1 MIDGQSLPTGHPA
14 SQGTTQKETNRN
26 GVFSMRERESRF
38 DSLLR
43 EAARLAVEEELWL
56 LDREVKLHPHT
67 FRPEFH
73 KKMRR
78 LLKGHALSDRHPG
91 AGHIFQNSS
100 QDNSFLRQLRARR
113 PKAGSFRLRRRY
125 LAVAAL
131 LMVFAS
137 VAALA
142 SETVR
147 NGLAQLRLQF
157 FPDNVTIEATPEPAT
172 EQGANG
178 QTGPTAI
185 KEFHAYKW
193 KEVPEGYYVTFE
205 EENTEFGY
213 YIIEFGNSS
222 GDFIHYRQNFTESF
236 TTSITYDDQDGYHRE
251 INLDGLLAQSIS
263 DGRRNTIFYEKDGYF
278 FRFMSNQP
286 EKVIINYINMSG
298 ILDYEYEN
306 N

>member
-1 MIDGQSLPTGHPA
+1 MS
-14 SQGTTQKETNRN
+14 
-26 GVFSMRERESRF
+26 RE
-38 DSLLR
+38 LLTDDILR
-43 EAARLAVEEELWL
+43 QAVCTAAEKRYRDAME
-56 LDREVKLHPHT
+56 DARLHPHT

-78 LLKGHALSDRHPG
+78 LLKGHALSARHPG
-91 AGHIFQNSS
+91 DGHIARSNSP
-100 QDNSFLRQLRARR
+100 DNSFLRQLRARR
-113 PKAGSFRLRRRY
+113 PKTGSFRLRRRY

-157 FPDNVTIEATPEPAT
+157 FPDNVTIEAAPEPAT
-172 EQGANG
+172 EQAANG
-178 QTGPTAI
+178 QTGPTAT

-222 GDFIHYRQNFTESF
+222 GDFIHYRQNFTELF
-236 TTSITYDDQDGYHRE
+236 TTSITYDEEDGYHRE

-263 DGRRNTIFYEKDGYF
+263 DGSRNTIFYEKGGYL

-286 EKVIINYINMSG
+286 EEVIIDYINISG
-298 ILDYEYEN
+298 ILDYEY
-306 N
+306 

>member
-1 MIDGQSLPTGHPA
+1 
-14 SQGTTQKETNRN
+14 
-26 GVFSMRERESRF
+26 MRERESRF

-43 EAARLAVEEELWL
+43 EAARLAVEEELRL

-157 FPDNVTIEATPEPAT
+157 FPDNVTIEAAPEPAT

-178 QTGPTAI
+178 QTGPTAT

-193 KEVPEGYYVTFE
+193 KEVPEGYYVTLE
-205 EENTEFGY
+205 EENSEFGF
-213 YIIEFGNSS
+213 YIIDFENDSKS
-222 GDFIHYRQNFTESF
+222 FIHYVQNDALAY
-236 TTSITYDDQDGYHRE
+236 TSYITYDDKEGYQRE
-251 INLDGLLAQSIS
+251 IFLGGIQAYSIS
-263 DGRRNTIFYEKDGYF
+263 DGRRNTIFYEKDGYLF
-278 FRFMSNQP
+278 EFMSNQP
-286 EKVIINYINMSG
+286 EEIIIDYINISG
-298 ILDYEYEN
+298 ILEYEYEN

>member
-1 MIDGQSLPTGHPA
+1 
-14 SQGTTQKETNRN
+14 
-26 GVFSMRERESRF
+26 MRERESRF

-43 EAARLAVEEELWL
+43 EAARLAVEEELRL

-78 LLKGHALSDRHPG
+78 LFNRIGSYTTHGS
-91 AGHIFQNSS
+91 AGHIDRNSS
-100 QDNSFLRQLRARR
+100 QDDSFLLQLRARR
-113 PKAGSFRLRRRY
+113 PNASSFRLRRRY

-157 FPDNVTIEATPEPAT
+157 FPDNVTIEAAPEPAN
-172 EQGANG
+172 EQAANG
-178 QTGPTAI
+178 QTGPTAT

-222 GDFIHYRQNFTESF
+222 GDFIHYRQNFTELF
-236 TTSITYDDQDGYHRE
+236 TTSITYDEEDGYHRE

-263 DGRRNTIFYEKDGYF
+263 DGSRNTIFYEKGGYL

-286 EKVIINYINMSG
+286 EEVIIDYINISG

>member
-1 MIDGQSLPTGHPA
+1 MDNLYRQIARRAREQL
-14 SQGTTQKETNRN
+14 KKTNRN

-43 EAARLAVEEELWL
+43 EAARLAVEEELRL

-78 LLKGHALSDRHPG
+78 LFNRIGSYTTHGS
-91 AGHIFQNSS
+91 AGHIDRNSS
-100 QDNSFLRQLRARR
+100 QDDSFLLQLRARR
-113 PKAGSFRLRRRY
+113 PNASSFRLRRRY

-157 FPDNVTIEATPEPAT
+157 FPDNVTIEAAPEPAT
-172 EQGANG
+172 EQAANG
-178 QTGPTAI
+178 QTGPTVT

-193 KEVPEGYYVTFE
+193 KEVPEGYEVTFE
-205 EENTEFGY
+205 EENSEFGY
-213 YIIEFGNSS
+213 YIIDYEDAEDN
-222 GDFIHYRQNFTESF
+222 FINYMQNDESYM
-236 TTSITYDDQDGYHRE
+236 TSITYDEEKGYKRE
-251 INLDGLLAQSIS
+251 IQLKDGSEALSIS
-263 DGRRNTIFYEKDGYF
+263 DGRRNTIFYKKNRYLF
-278 FRFMSNQP
+278 SFMSNQP
-286 EKVIINYINMSG
+286 EEVIIDYINISG
-298 ILDYEYEN
+298 ILDYEY
-306 N
+306 